1 MLVTYLR
8 HWMKNGPVMLT
19 ICDTNILLF
28 WADRRDRLSM
38 TAQEALENGRVQSE
52 LACAAISFWEIALL
66 FRKSRLILPTQHT
79 PTSYMEDIV
88 DSLGLTILQLTPT
101 IAALAESG
109 IIAHGDPCDRIIAA
123 TAMAYQA
130 PLITANGKLCT
141 TPGLNC
147 IW

>member
-1 MLVTYLR
+1 
-8 HWMKNGPVMLT
+8 MLT

-28 WADRRDRLSM
+28 WADRRDRL
-38 TAQEALENGRVQSE
+38 TIAAQKALDNGRADGN

-66 FRKSRLILPTQHT
+66 FRKNRLVLPTQHT

-88 DSLGLTILQLTPT
+88 ASLGLNIIQLTPA

-109 IIAHGDPCDRIIAA
+109 IIAHGDPGDRLIAA
-123 TAMAYQA
+123 TAIAHQA
-130 PLITANGKLCT
+130 PLITADEKLRA
-141 TPGLNC
+141 TPGLRC